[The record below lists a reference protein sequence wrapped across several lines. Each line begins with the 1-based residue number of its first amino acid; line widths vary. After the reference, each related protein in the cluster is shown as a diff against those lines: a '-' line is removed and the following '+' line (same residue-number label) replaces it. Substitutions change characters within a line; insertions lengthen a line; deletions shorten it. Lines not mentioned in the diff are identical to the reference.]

1 MAIHLLASVSGS
13 PGVSTTAIA
22 WATLAT
28 TPTLLLEADMT
39 GGSSV
44 LAGPFR
50 GQVTPDQGVLALA
63 QRPSELMR
71 EHLWWHTL
79 ELPGTQN
86 RALPTVAS
94 PAQARSLIGIWPAI
108 ADAVKATAHDSGTD
122 VVIDYGR
129 LSTRNAATPLLA
141 IADTIV
147 ILTSGT
153 LASVNATARTLAV
166 LREEISHTTTPERV
180 IAAPVLPSPGMRLRG
195 RAGVAARPWTS
206 REIAPAL
213 APTHLADPI
222 NYDPDAAAV
231 YSAAAPTKRR
241 YRPYNASV
249 LALTEN
255 AARHADQMSAL
266 TGRSH

>member
-22 WATLAT
+22 WATLT
-28 TPTLLLEADMT
+28 TRPTLLLEADMT
-39 GGSSV
+39 GGSAV
-44 LAGPFR
+44 LAGPFQ
-50 GQVTPDQGVLALA
+50 GQVAPDQGVLALA
-63 QRPSELMR
+63 QRPSDLMG
-71 EHLWWHTL
+71 EHLWWHTM
-79 ELPGTQN
+79 ELPGTSN
-86 RALPTVAS
+86 RVLPTVAS
-94 PAQARSLIGIWPAI
+94 PAQARSLVGIWPAI
-108 ADAVKATAHDSGTD
+108 ATAVLATATEAGTD

-129 LSTRNAATPLLA
+129 LSTRNAATPLLG

-153 LASVNATARTLAV
+153 LASVNAAARTLAV
-166 LREEISHTTTPERV
+166 LREEITHTTTPERIIV
-180 IAAPVLPSPGMRLRG
+180 APVLPTPGMRLRG
-195 RAGVAARPWTS
+195 RAGVAARPWAS

-213 APTHLADPI
+213 TPTALVDPI
-222 NYDPDAAAV
+222 SYDPDAAAV

-249 LALTEN
+249 LALAEN

-266 TGRSH
+266 TGRPN